1 MSQNGIY
8 LPEEVICWVSFV
20 FPPRSSLALRPT
32 VCLCSGASSFSSN
45 VIMPPP
51 GQTATHIVRFPFAF
65 PCLYIA
71 VEAFKLHQHLL
82 ISNFRSLLIQHK
94 SPKG

>member
-20 FPPRSSLALRPT
+20 FL
-32 VCLCSGASSFSSN
+32 SSFALSFATDSLSLFWSIIVFLECN
-45 VIMPPP
+45 YASP